1 MNEKRKP
8 TIMKT
13 LLLTL
18 LAVISLS
25 AHAARIQ
32 VGYTY
37 DAAGRMTAVNY
48 NGTSRTAYSYDKN
61 GSLLSRVSTVTPVA
75 TPPPHLAG
83 TFNGLITN
91 NNPTASNI
99 GSITLK
105 LMNTGAFSGKFI
117 LQGVSISFAGAFT
130 EDGTLPTLH
139 IIIDR
144 VAPLTDF
151 LLGLTLDV
159 LSGVPRITGT
169 LDGSGINPSSQI
181 ALDPALY
188 NTTTNLLPGGLVGKY
203 TALFMPE
210 APAVASAPQSSGYAT
225 IVITNTGAVTLAGKL
240 ANNVAI
246 THSSQIVGVAS
257 WPLFVPLHTNAGY
270 IAGNVF
276 FNSTPGVSD
285 FEGSIAWLKPLTVG
299 GIHTAEFTTRLAL
312 IGSRYDAPLTGQ
324 RALNLLGIVPNAT
337 FNATGGNLAAPISRN
352 ITLNTTNV
360 FVIPVDAVALKL
372 TLTATSGLFT
382 GSFKDGIITRTV
394 GGVLFQEGNFGAG
407 FFPGTSVSGMT
418 VIQSNP

>member
-1 MNEKRKP
+1 
-8 TIMKT
+8 MKT
-13 LLLTL
+13 LIFTL
-18 LAVISLS
+18 LAVIAPH
-25 AHAARIQ
+25 AHAAHIQ
-32 VGYTY
+32 VGYSY
-37 DAAGRMTAVNY
+37 DAAGRLTAANY

-61 GSLLSRVSTVTPVA
+61 GSLLSRISTVTPTT

-83 TFNGLITN
+83 TYNGLITN
-91 NNPTASNI
+91 FNPTAGNM

-105 LMNTGAFSGKFI
+105 LLSTGAFSGKFT
-117 LQGVSISFAGAFT
+117 LQGVSISFAGVFT
-130 EDGTLPTLH
+130 EDGTLPTFH

-144 VAPLTDF
+144 AAPLTDF

-169 LDGSGINPSSQI
+169 LDGAGFSSQI
-181 ALDPALY
+181 ALDPVLY
-188 NTTTNLLPGGLVGKY
+188 NTTTNLLPGGLVSKY
-203 TALFMPE
+203 TALFLPE
-210 APAVASAPQSSGYAT
+210 APAVANAPQSSGYAT
-225 IVITNTGAVTLAGKL
+225 IVITNAGAVTLAGKL

-285 FEGSIAWLKPLTVG
+285 FEGSIAWLKPPTGVAG
-299 GIHTAEFTTRLAL
+299 SFFHPQFTTRLDL

-324 RALNLLGIVPNAT
+324 RALNFLGTVPNAI

-352 ITLNTTNV
+352 ITLDIANKFIT
-360 FVIPVDAVALKL
+360 PVDAVALKL
-372 TLTATSGLFT
+372 TLTPASGLFT
-382 GSFKDGIITRTV
+382 GTFKDGTATRTV

-407 FFPGTSVSGMT
+407 FFPGTSLSGMA